1 MNKSIRIPMST
12 KRFRTSLPWM
22 LPIVLVL
29 LFLAVLIWLPW
40 QAQRMEA
47 NERQEQLIADTLWVE
62 QALQFQLKRN
72 EESLL
77 NLAEDYVDH
86 KITAPTTSDR
96 LRLYTTN
103 NHEIQDALLWDA
115 QHRLVASNSDSND
128 DSNALKQALIA
139 SDSFTQKI
147 QKPSCAKS
155 PEKPDSLICR
165 YPLFRDKLYLASI
178 TVSYRL
184 QTLLD
189 ETVPWWF
196 AQDNDITLLDS
207 EDKILARRAAGGSG
221 KNVYT
226 HNRTLEFPQLS
237 ITLRTNSTKSEPKL
251 LSNLLVLSVILLSLG
266 LVWSLIALWRDI
278 NRRLQAEGALR
289 KEAAFR
295 AAMENSLI
303 TGLRARDMQGRLTYV
318 NPSFCKMLGFPAEEL
333 VGKLPPM
340 PYWAPEEITEYENR
354 FAQILTGTV
363 QPEGFETIYQ
373 RANGERFPVLIYE
386 SPLVDDHG
394 QQTGWMSSI
403 LDVSELKRAQE
414 LSRQQEEK
422 LHQNARLATMGEMA
436 SMLAHELNQPLA
448 AISSYTT
455 GALNILKQEQAP
467 ADLSLLAAALEKAT
481 QQAQRAA
488 QVIRSVHEFVKKR
501 EASRAWFDINA
512 LLQSVMPLIALQAQ
526 SAHIHVHYQIDP
538 DLPEVFA
545 DKVLIEQVLLNLTRN
560 AIEAMHDVAY
570 PQRQMQ
576 IHAHFL
582 FSPSS
587 TPSST
592 PSANLSSN
600 ESTDRQQYP
609 ALLLIQ
615 VIDQGHGISAEV
627 AEKLFSPFFSTKA
640 AGMGMGLNICRT
652 AIEFHGGSLKYRPN
666 PLGGTVFEF
675 TIPCRD
681 KQSMNNAQNTHEDA

>member
-1 MNKSIRIPMST
+1 MSKPISKPIST

-40 QAQRMEA
+40 QAQRMET

-77 NLAEDYVDH
+77 NLAEDFVDH
-86 KITAPTTSDR
+86 KITASTTADR
-96 LRLYTTN
+96 LRLYATN

-115 QHRLVASNSDSND
+115 QHRLVASNSDTSD
-128 DSNALKQALIA
+128 DSHALKQALIA

-147 QKPSCAKS
+147 QKSSCAKIA
-155 PEKPDSLICR
+155 EKSGSLVCR

-196 AQDNDITLLDS
+196 AQENDITLLDS
-207 EDKILARRAAGGSG
+207 EDKLLARRAAGGSG

-226 HNRTLEFPQLS
+226 HNRTIDFPQLS

-251 LSNLLVLSVILLSLG
+251 LSNLLVLSVVLLSLG

-455 GALNILKQEQAP
+455 GALNILKQEQP
-467 ADLSLLAAALEKAT
+467 PTDLSLLAEALEKAT

-501 EASRAWFDINA
+501 EASRAWFDINT

-576 IHAHFL
+576 IHAHL
-582 FSPSS
+582 FSKE
-587 TPSST
+587 
-592 PSANLSSN
+592 SA
-600 ESTDRQQYP
+600 DRQHSP

-615 VIDQGHGISAEV
+615 VIDQGHGISVEV

-675 TIPCRD
+675 TIPCRG
-681 KQSMNNAQNTHEDA
+681 K

>member
-1 MNKSIRIPMST
+1 MSKSISTPINT

-40 QAQRMEA
+40 QAQRMET

-86 KITAPTTSDR
+86 KITASTTSER
-96 LRLYTTN
+96 LRLYATN
-103 NHEIQDALLWDA
+103 NHEIQDVLLWDA
-115 QHRLVASNSDSND
+115 QHRLVASNSDANED
-128 DSNALKQALIA
+128 TNALKLALIA
-139 SDSFTQKI
+139 NDSFTQKL
-147 QKPSCAKS
+147 QKASCSKVS
-155 PEKPDSLICR
+155 EKPGTLVCR

-189 ETVPWWF
+189 EIVPWWF
-196 AQDNDITLLDS
+196 AQENDISLLDS
-207 EDKILARRAAGGSG
+207 EDKVLARRAAGGRG

-226 HNRTLEFPQLS
+226 HNRTLEFPQLG

-251 LSNLLVLSVILLSLG
+251 LSNLLVLSVVLLSLG

-318 NPSFCKMLGFPAEEL
+318 NPAFCKMLGFPAEEL

-455 GALNILKQEQAP
+455 GALNILRQKQP
-467 ADLSLLAAALEKAT
+467 PDDLNLLTEALEKAT

-576 IHAHFL
+576 IHAHL
-582 FSPSS
+582 
-587 TPSST
+587 
-592 PSANLSSN
+592 SAQNL
-600 ESTDRQQYP
+600 TDRQPTP

-615 VIDQGHGISAEV
+615 VIDHGHGISADI

-666 PLGGTVFEF
+666 PLGGTIFEF
-675 TIPCRD
+675 TIPCND
-681 KQSMNNAQNTHEDA
+681 KQNTQNTYEDA

>member
-1 MNKSIRIPMST
+1 MLINPLVQTKNIPMSTQIST

-40 QAQRMEA
+40 QAQRMEN

-77 NLAEDYVDH
+77 TLAEDYVDH
-86 KITAPTTSDR
+86 KITATTTSER
-96 LRLYTTN
+96 LRLYATN
-103 NHEIQDALLWDA
+103 NHEIQDAILWDG
-115 QHRLVASNSDSND
+115 QHRLVASHND
-128 DSNALKQALIA
+128 ANDNTSALKLALVA
-139 SDSFTQKI
+139 SDSFTQKL
-147 QKPSCAKS
+147 QKATCSKMS
-155 PEKPDSLICR
+155 EKPGTLLCR

-196 AQDNDITLLDS
+196 AQENDISLLDS
-207 EDKILARRAAGGSG
+207 EDKVLARRAAGGRG

-226 HNRTLEFPQLS
+226 HNRTLEFPQLG
-237 ITLRTNSTKSEPKL
+237 ITLRTNSTKGEPKL
-251 LSNLLVLSVILLSLG
+251 LSNLLVLSVVLLSLG

-318 NPSFCKMLGFPAEEL
+318 NPAFCKMLGFPAEEL
-333 VGKLPPM
+333 IGKLPPM

-455 GALNILKQEQAP
+455 GALNILKQEPPP
-467 ADLSLLAAALEKAT
+467 ADFSLLTEALEKAT

-488 QVIRSVHEFVKKR
+488 QVIRSVHEFVKKQ

-512 LLQSVMPLIALQAQ
+512 LLQNVMPLIALQAQ

-560 AIEAMHDVAY
+560 AIEAMHDITY

-576 IHAHFL
+576 IHAHL
-582 FSPSS
+582 
-587 TPSST
+587 
-592 PSANLSSN
+592 SAKN
-600 ESTDRQQYP
+600 STDRQQTP

-615 VIDQGHGISAEV
+615 VIDQGHGISTDV

-666 PLGGTVFEF
+666 PLGGTIFEF

-681 KQSMNNAQNTHEDA
+681 KQSVHKLQNTHKDA

>member
-1 MNKSIRIPMST
+1 MYT
-12 KRFRTSLPWM
+12 KPAPTRAFPVALPWM
-22 LPIVLVL
+22 LPILLVL

-62 QALQFQLKRN
+62 QAIQFQLKRN
-72 EESLL
+72 EESLVAL
-77 NLAEDYVDH
+77 SEDFVQN
-86 KITAPTTSDR
+86 KINHQALIDR
-96 LRLYTTN
+96 LRLYTNN
-103 NHEIQDALLWDA
+103 NHEIQDLMLWDNQNKLIA
-115 QHRLVASNSDSND
+115 ANSDSVI
-128 DSNALKQALIA
+128 DSSAQTDNRELVRQAILASAL
-139 SDSFTQKI
+139 FTQKI
-147 QKPSCAKS
+147 QKPSCMKHTQNTGIV
-155 PEKPDSLICR
+155 LCR
-165 YPLFRDKLYLASI
+165 FPLFRDQVYLASI

-196 AQDNDITLLDS
+196 AQENAITLLDS
-207 EDKILARRAAGGSG
+207 EEKVLAKRAAGGPG
-221 KNVYT
+221 KNIYT
-226 HNRTLEFPQLS
+226 HNRALELPQL
-237 ITLRTNSTKSEPKL
+237 TLTLHTNSTKSAPKL
-251 LSNLLVLSVILLSLG
+251 LANLLVLSVVLLSLG

-278 NRRLQAEGALR
+278 HRRMHAEGALR

-303 TGLRARDMQGRLTYV
+303 TGLRARDMEGRLTYV
-318 NPSFCKMLGFPAEEL
+318 NPSFCKMIGFPAEEL

-340 PYWAPEEITEYENR
+340 PYWAPEERAEYETR

-363 QPEGFETIYQ
+363 QPEGFEIIYQ

-386 SPLVDDHG
+386 SPLVDEHG

-414 LSRQQEEK
+414 LTRQQEEK
-422 LHQNARLATMGEMA
+422 LHANARLATMGEMA

-455 GALNILKQEQAP
+455 GALNILQQEENETLPTAP
-467 ADLSLLAAALEKAT
+467 TSPTTIPKSLRQSLSEALEKAK

-501 EASRAWFDINA
+501 EASRALLSINT
-512 LLQSVMPLIALQAQ
+512 LLQSVMPLIELQAQ

-538 DLPEVFA
+538 NLPDVFA

-560 AIEAMHDVAY
+560 AIEAMQEVAI
-570 PQRQMQ
+570 PQRQLQ
-576 IHAHFL
+576 IHAHL
-582 FSPSS
+582 
-587 TPSST
+587 
-592 PSANLSSN
+592 SAGNNSK
-600 ESTDRQQYP
+600 YP
-609 ALLLIQ
+609 QLVLIQ
-615 VIDQGHGISAEV
+615 VIDHGHGISPDV

-640 AGMGMGLNICRT
+640 TGMGMGLNICRT
-652 AIEFHGGSLKYRPN
+652 AIEFHGGSLKYRAN
-666 PLGGTVFEF
+666 PAGGTVFEF
-675 TIPCRD
+675 TIPCHIP
-681 KQSMNNAQNTHEDA
+681 QT